1 MSEGGARW
9 GGIRGEGKGD
19 GGGWVGGLQS
29 GRGTNDAAFTINY
42 STQVVIY

>member
-1 MSEGGARW
+1 MGRDMWSGE
-9 GGIRGEGKGD
+9 RGWRGVG
-19 GGGWVGGLQS
+19 GGLQS